1 MIRRKNSAEKPG
13 RQWLEREEG
22 NGGRDFMEAKKR
34 ALYRVKVAC
43 SIRCCLEAKKNEKR
57 NISHLRMDKEVIG
70 NLGKSHCTTKG
81 EGKSKIAAGREWVN
95 IVCVDNS
102 F

>member
-1 MIRRKNSAEKPG
+1 
-13 RQWLEREEG
+13 
-22 NGGRDFMEAKKR
+22 MEAMQG
-34 ALYRVKVAC
+34 ALDRVKMAR
-43 SIRCCLEAKKNEKR
+43 SIRCCLKAKKNEKR
-57 NISHLRMDKEVIG
+57 NISHLFMDKEIIG

-81 EGKSKIAAGREWVN
+81 EGKSKIAVGREWVN